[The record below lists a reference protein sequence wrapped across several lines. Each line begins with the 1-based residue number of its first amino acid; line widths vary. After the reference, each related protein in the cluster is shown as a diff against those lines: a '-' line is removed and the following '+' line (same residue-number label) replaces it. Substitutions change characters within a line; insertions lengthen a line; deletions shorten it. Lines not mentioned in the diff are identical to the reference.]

1 MKIKKF
7 ISILLSALMISSVFV
22 GISVSAKEIIPK
34 EYEKPNGAK
43 MPTETVVGETTND
56 KGETGDVTY
65 KGGIYDGPDKGN
77 KVRYYFAMPKEW
89 ITFTNAKACAY
100 WWDGTDKC
108 TDWQHSYQMKST
120 PIEKDNGTKV
130 YYVDVSVDVR
140 NIIFS
145 NGIDVG
151 TKDGDYT
158 SLNWGKSYQT
168 DNISLEGYAPG
179 ENKVFPDGIDNFDN
193 LVYVINTSDTSI
205 NEKNGSVIFSGGWY
219 YLHSDGCW
227 DDKEGSQYELE
238 SVNVKLNKT
247 LLTLNLSD
255 KRTFTLKATIKNKRF
270 DTKVKWSSSDEK
282 VAKVDENGVVTA
294 VNYGQAIV
302 SISVHNPG
310 ESFIKSDK
318 CIVNVV
324 KPTVKKTVVNLSKT
338 SVSLYVKG
346 TTTVKPIIKN
356 GVGKTTFKS
365 NNTKIVKVD
374 NNGKITALKV
384 GKAKVTVTNN
394 KVSKA
399 FTVVVKTPKL
409 SKTKITLNVK
419 KPYTLKVVGKVGK
432 ATFTSSNKKVA
443 TVNSVGKITPKK
455 KGKTIITVKSNG
467 ITMKCCVV
475 VK

>member
-1 MKIKKF
+1 M
-7 ISILLSALMISSVFV
+7 
-22 GISVSAKEIIPK
+22 
-34 EYEKPNGAK
+34 
-43 MPTETVVGETTND
+43 
-56 KGETGDVTY
+56 
-65 KGGIYDGPDKGN
+65 
-77 KVRYYFAMPKEW
+77 
-89 ITFTNAKACAY
+89 
-100 WWDGTDKC
+100 
-108 TDWQHSYQMKST
+108 
-120 PIEKDNGTKV
+120 
-130 YYVDVSVDVR
+130 
-140 NIIFS
+140 
-145 NGIDVG
+145 
-151 TKDGDYT
+151 
-158 SLNWGKSYQT
+158 
-168 DNISLEGYAPG
+168 
-179 ENKVFPDGIDNFDN
+179 
-193 LVYVINTSDTSI
+193 
-205 NEKNGSVIFSGGWY
+205 IFSGGWY

-467 ITMKCCVV
+467 ITMKCSVV